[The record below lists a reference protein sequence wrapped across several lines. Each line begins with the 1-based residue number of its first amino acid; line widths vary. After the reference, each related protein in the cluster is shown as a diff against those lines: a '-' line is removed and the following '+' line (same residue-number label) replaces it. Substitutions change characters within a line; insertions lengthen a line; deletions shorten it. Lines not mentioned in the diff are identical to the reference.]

1 MLNENKD
8 IMAKSLDDIFN
19 DDDFGLLDSNV
30 KQRIVITDEDRLVD
44 SFEEINA
51 FHDKNNR
58 EPNSSSMAEYAL
70 SARLR
75 EFRTNESN
83 KGILKAFDRHNLL
96 GNVEVEIKSVDDIF
110 NDDDMGLLDNEG
122 DSSIFDFVYTPK
134 NPSRASAEYIAQRKS
149 LSNQEFKKYEKMF
162 QQVHKELKN
171 GTRKLLE
178 FRNAEENLIESNFY
192 LVDGILCY
200 LEVSNA
206 EEVLKKNKSG
216 DRVRIEGRTV
226 TIFENGTVS
235 NMLFRSLGKAI
246 QKNGKLVTNTDEA
259 INAQLVRNLNVVTS
273 EDIQSGWIY
282 VLKSKSTDP
291 NISNI
296 ANLYKIGFTTKPVA
310 ERIKNAPNEATYLYS
325 DVEIIASYNCYSL
338 NVKVFE
344 NLLHRFFSD
353 VCLNVDLYNREGER
367 FTPREWFV
375 APLEII
381 NEAIEL
387 IINETITNYKY
398 DLAGKKIILKN

>member
-1 MLNENKD
+1 MQNENKD
-8 IMAKSLDDIFN
+8 TMAKSLDDIFN
-19 DDDFGLLDSNV
+19 DDDFGLLEPNV
-30 KQRIVITDEDRLVD
+30 KQRTIITDEDRLID

-51 FHDKNNR
+51 FYDKNNR
-58 EPNSSSMAEYAL
+58 EPSTSSMAEYSL

-75 EFRTNESN
+75 EFRTNEPN

-96 GNVEVEIKSVDDIF
+96 GDVEIKITSVDDIF
-110 NDDDMGLLDNEG
+110 NDDDMGLLDTEG

-134 NPSRASAEYIAQRKS
+134 APSRASAEYIAQRKS
-149 LSNQEFKKYEKMF
+149 LSNKEFKKYEKMF
-162 QQVHKELKN
+162 QQVHKELKA

-178 FRNAEENLIESNFY
+178 FRNAEDNLIEGNFY
-192 LVDGILCY
+192 LVDGLLCY

-206 EEVLKKNKSG
+206 KEVLKKNNSG

-246 QKNGKLVTNTDEA
+246 QKNGKLVTNTDES
-259 INAQLVRNLNVVTS
+259 INAQLVKNLNVINS

-291 NISNI
+291 NIRDVT
-296 ANLYKIGFTTKPVA
+296 NLYKIGFTTQPVA
-310 ERIKNAPNEATYLYS
+310 ERIKNAPNESTYLYS
-325 DVEIIASYNCYSL
+325 EVEVIASYNCYSL

-344 NLLHRFFSD
+344 NLLHRFFSE
-353 VCLNVDLYNREGER
+353 VCLNVDLYNNKGER

-387 IINETITNYKY
+387 IQKETIINYKY
-398 DLAGKKIILKN
+398 DKINKKIVLK